1 MQKEWQ
7 GNKVDIYTEDGRNG
21 KIIRKRF
28 AGAIR
33 NVTEEQV
40 SAFTQAIDS
49 LNDFPVSH
57 AVLIEEHRFT
67 Y

>member
-7 GNKVDIYTEDGRNG
+7 GNKLDIYSEDAVNDQSFR
-21 KIIRKRF
+21 RRF
-28 AGAIR
+28 TGAVKH
-33 NVTEEQV
+33 VTDNQV

-49 LNDFPVSH
+49 VSDLPVAY
-57 AVLIEEHRFT
+57 AVLIEENRFS